1 MDELKFSAVRAATNP
16 ENGTRSVVKGFPMWL
31 LPLLISIVAGAG
43 IWVSDGLAI
52 QVILVM
58 MSVLSWGQW
67 WWGTQQVTQ
76 LLASDAGDPQSA
88 ADMRGCLRQLENLLT
103 YELAPIRDSL
113 QKQRGVLDDS
123 VETLNNSFFGMES
136 ACNEQKDRSVKLVN
150 NLLAN
155 HDSDYALDKVVA
167 TTEGAIADFIQKLNE
182 ISSKSQSAEQ
192 SIQEMS
198 AKLDDVFQLLAQV
211 KGLSEQ
217 TNLLALNAAIE
228 AARAGEQGR
237 GFAVVADEV
246 RALSKQA
253 SELNGAIHSHIQ
265 VAQETVR
272 VTSQT
277 VGEIAALD
285 MSQTLA
291 SQQHVET
298 LLQGVQAVNAE
309 VRSEMDKVSEISD
322 GLKQEVGNSIRA
334 LQFADIVTQQG
345 EHAMYSLSLLE
356 ELHGLVQNHSAADEI
371 NWPAFSQGLSALTTR
386 AGQHLHTKAQQT
398 SLEEGEVEL
407 F

>member
-1 MDELKFSAVRAATNP
+1 MDELNFSAGRTTGPAGQ
-16 ENGTRSVVKGFPMWL
+16 ENRGQQHGGARWV
-31 LPLLISIVAGAG
+31 LPLLISAGAVVGVGLTAEGLLQG
-43 IWVSDGLAI
+43 I
-52 QVILVM
+52 VILM
-58 MSVLSWGQW
+58 AMLSWGQW
-67 WWGTQQVTQ
+67 WLEGVQTNRQIASALAQSRPAPDMRVCLQQ
-76 LLASDAGDPQSA
+76 LEALLKDELAS
-88 ADMRGCLRQLENLLT
+88 
-103 YELAPIRDSL
+103 IRDSL

-136 ACNEQKDRSVKLVN
+136 ACHEQKDRSVSLVN

-155 HDSDYALDKVVA
+155 RDSDYALDKVVA
-167 TTEGAIADFIQKLNE
+167 TTEGAIAEFIQQLNE
-182 ISSKSQSAEQ
+182 ISSKSQSAEH

-198 AKLDDVFQLLAQV
+198 AKLDDVFQLLVRV

-253 SELNGAIHSHIQ
+253 FELNDAIHSHIQ
-265 VAQETVR
+265 VAQETVHVASR
-272 VTSQT
+272 T

-285 MSQTLA
+285 MGQTLT
-291 SQQHVET
+291 SQQHVAT

-309 VRSEMDKVSEISD
+309 VRNEMDKVAEISD
-322 GLKQEVGNSIRA
+322 NLKQEVGNSIRA

-345 EHAMYSLSLLE
+345 EHAMYSLVLLE
-356 ELHGLVQNHSAADEI
+356 ELHDLVRDHATAAEI
-371 NWPAFSQGLSALTTR
+371 NWHDFSQALAALTAR
-386 AGQHLHTKAQQT
+386 AGQSMHTIAQQS
-398 SLEEGEVEL
+398 SLAEGDVEL

>member
-1 MDELKFSAVRAATNP
+1 MDELSFSAATPEPEARAGRWLAA
-16 ENGTRSVVKGFPMWL
+16 FPGWL
-31 LPLLISIVAGAG
+31 LPGMNSIAAVSA
-43 IWVSDGLAI
+43 IWLSSDLVVQAMLAS
-52 QVILVM
+52 M
-58 MSVLSWGQW
+58 AVLSWGQW
-67 WWGTQQVTQ
+67 WLGTRQALPQ
-76 LLASDAGDPQSA
+76 SDAGVARESSELEMQA
-88 ADMRGCLRQLENLLT
+88 CLQRLETLLT
-103 YELAPIRDSL
+103 RELAPIRDSL
-113 QKQRGVLDDS
+113 QKQHGVLDDS
-123 VETLNNSFFGMES
+123 VETLNNSFFGMER
-136 ACNEQKDRSVKLVN
+136 ACHEQKDRSVSLVN

-155 HDSDYALDKVVA
+155 HDSDYALEKVVA
-167 TTEGAIADFIQKLNE
+167 ATEGAIAEFIQKLNE
-182 ISSKSQSAEQ
+182 ISRKSQSAEH
-192 SIQEMS
+192 SIQEMA
-198 AKLDDVFQLLAQV
+198 AKLDDVFKLLAQV

-246 RALSKQA
+246 RALSRQA
-253 SELNGAIHSHIQ
+253 FELNDAIHNHIQ

-272 VTSQT
+272 VASST

-285 MSQTLA
+285 MSQTLG

-309 VRSEMDKVSEISD
+309 VRVEMDKVAAISD
-322 GLKQEVGNSIRA
+322 SLKQEVGNSIRA

-345 EHAMYSLSLLE
+345 EHAMYSLTLLE
-356 ELHGLVQNHSAADEI
+356 ELHGLVREHAVADVM
-371 NWPAFSQGLSALTTR
+371 NWREFGQGLAVLTER
-386 AGQHLHTKAQQT
+386 AEQHLHTKAQQT